1 MDLNCCFTTQQL
13 INILMTYSETWWVSD
28 ESDRLS
34 DDNNDINI
42 RVWVGSSLTSDSVTS
57 DSGRLKLIILENLIY
72 WLQHSRS
79 LKVLEKQEQT
89 KKSWIV
95 RILESVNYFDSTSWG
110 CTETRNTGSVF
121 PLLWSTG
128 RVHGTGPRDGSTGR
142 VSASGAVELLMSWR
156 RAAAHDCLFLFERLY
171 VNHVW
176 YQLLEQ
182 MKKINKWWVDCSW
195 SVVIQLQTRDP
206 VHDPE
211 RRAVHDLSMLNNFI

>member
-13 INILMTYSETWWVSD
+13 INILMTYSRTWWVSD

-110 CTETRNTGSVF
+110 STETRNTGSVF
-121 PLLWSTG
+121 SLLWSTG
-128 RVHGTGPRDGSTGR
+128 QVRGTGPRDGS
-142 VSASGAVELLMSWR
+142 VLQELLNCWCCDVELQLWR
-156 RAAAHDCLFLFERLY
+156 HDCLFLFERLY

>member
-34 DDNNDINI
+34 DDNNDINS

-110 CTETRNTGSVF
+110 PTETRNTGSVF
-121 PLLWSTG
+121 PLLWSEG

-156 RAAAHDCLFLFERLY
+156 RAAALTSRLFVSVWETLCESCL
-171 VNHVW
+171 
-176 YQLLEQ
+176 
-182 MKKINKWWVDCSW
+182 I
-195 SVVIQLQTRDP
+195 SVI
-206 VHDPE
+206 
-211 RRAVHDLSMLNNFI
+211 RADEENQ

>member
-34 DDNNDINI
+34 DDNNDINS

-57 DSGRLKLIILENLIY
+57 DSGRLKLLILENLIY

-128 RVHGTGPRDGSTGR
+128 RVHGTGSRDGSTGR
-142 VSASGAVELLMSWR
+142 VHGTGQRFRSCWTVDVVTSSCSSRLFVSVWETLCESCLISVI
-156 RAAAHDCLFLFERLY
+156 RADEE
-171 VNHVW
+171 N
-176 YQLLEQ
+176 Q
-182 MKKINKWWVDCSW
+182 
-195 SVVIQLQTRDP
+195 
-206 VHDPE
+206 
-211 RRAVHDLSMLNNFI
+211 

>member
-1 MDLNCCFTTQQL
+1 MDFNCCFTTQQL

-34 DDNNDINI
+34 DDNNDINS

-72 WLQHSRS
+72 WLIE
-79 LKVLEKQEQT
+79 LLEYYNLLIILTPPAEAPQKQETLDQCFH
-89 KKSWIV
+89 S
-95 RILESVNYFDSTSWG
+95 S
-110 CTETRNTGSVF
+110 
-121 PLLWSTG
+121 
-128 RVHGTGPRDGSTGR
+128 GPRDGSTGR

>member
-128 RVHGTGPRDGSTGR
+128 RV
-142 VSASGAVELLMSWR
+142 SASGAVELLMSWR
-156 RAAAHDCLFLFERLY
+156 RAAALTSRLFVSVWETLCESCL
-171 VNHVW
+171 
-176 YQLLEQ
+176 
-182 MKKINKWWVDCSW
+182 I
-195 SVVIQLQTRDP
+195 SVI
-206 VHDPE
+206 
-211 RRAVHDLSMLNNFI
+211 RADEENQ

>member
-57 DSGRLKLIILENLIY
+57 DSGRLKLLILENLIY
-72 WLQHSRS
+72 WLQQSRS

-121 PLLWSTG
+121 SLLWSTG
-128 RVHGTGPRDGSTGR
+128 QVRGTGPRDGS
-142 VSASGAVELLMSWR
+142 ALQELLNCWCCDVELQLTTVCFCLRDFMWIMS
-156 RAAAHDCLFLFERLY
+156 DISY
-171 VNHVW
+171 
-176 YQLLEQ
+176 
-182 MKKINKWWVDCSW
+182 
-195 SVVIQLQTRDP
+195 
-206 VHDPE
+206 
-211 RRAVHDLSMLNNFI
+211 

>member
-1 MDLNCCFTTQQL
+1 MDFNCCFTTQQL

-34 DDNNDINI
+34 DDNNDINS

-121 PLLWSTG
+121 PLLWSEG
-128 RVHGTGPRDGSTGR
+128 RVHGTGQCFRSCWTVDVVTSSCSSDVTTVCFCLRDFMWI
-142 VSASGAVELLMSWR
+142 MS
-156 RAAAHDCLFLFERLY
+156 DISY
-171 VNHVW
+171 
-176 YQLLEQ
+176 
-182 MKKINKWWVDCSW
+182 
-195 SVVIQLQTRDP
+195 
-206 VHDPE
+206 
-211 RRAVHDLSMLNNFI
+211 

>member
-13 INILMTYSETWWVSD
+13 INILMTYSRTWWVSD

-121 PLLWSTG
+121 SLLWSEG
-128 RVHGTGPRDGSTGR
+128 RVHGTGQRFRSCWTVDVVTSSCSSR
-142 VSASGAVELLMSWR
+142 LFVSVWETLCESCLISVI
-156 RAAAHDCLFLFERLY
+156 RADEE
-171 VNHVW
+171 N
-176 YQLLEQ
+176 Q
-182 MKKINKWWVDCSW
+182 
-195 SVVIQLQTRDP
+195 
-206 VHDPE
+206 
-211 RRAVHDLSMLNNFI
+211 

>member
-72 WLQHSRS
+72 WLIE
-79 LKVLEKQEQT
+79 LLEYYNLLIILTPPAEALQKQETLDQCFH
-89 KKSWIV
+89 SSGP
-95 RILESVNYFDSTSWG
+95 RDGF
-110 CTETRNTGSVF
+110 
-121 PLLWSTG
+121 TG

-206 VHDPE
+206 VHNPE